1 LLNANAE
8 LSGYTVQTLNRLI
21 DNGVHF
27 TVATARTAATC
38 VCMLERVKIN
48 VPVVLM
54 NGVLV
59 YDIAARQYV
68 KKEVLLKEKTEQ
80 ILFAMKKVGQTGLMY
95 SLCGNRLLTYYEHI
109 ASDALRSFINERV
122 EKYNKRFVQT
132 DNFAK
137 ADTEIIYFCY
147 MDTRERIHRLYE
159 QIKPISGLCIEKYQ
173 DIYSD
178 CDLWYME
185 VFSGAASKCKAVLFL
200 REKYGFDRVIGFGD
214 NLNDLSLFAGCDEC
228 YAVGNAKPEVKEIA
242 TAVIG
247 SNTQDGVAR
256 WLEQNLLL
264 T

>member
-1 LLNANAE
+1 
-8 LSGYTVQTLNRLI
+8 
-21 DNGVHF
+21 
-27 TVATARTAATC
+27 
-38 VCMLERVKIN
+38 
-48 VPVVLM
+48 
-54 NGVLV
+54 
-59 YDIAARQYV
+59 
-68 KKEVLLKEKTEQ
+68 
-80 ILFAMKKVGQTGLMY
+80 MKKVGQTGLMY

-185 VFSGAASKCKAVLFL
+185 VFSRQPKL
-200 REKYGFDRVIGFGD
+200 RPFFPEKYGFDIIGFGTIQRPRAIFRMT
-214 NLNDLSLFAGCDEC
+214 NAMLSAMQ
-228 YAVGNAKPEVKEIA
+228 KK
-242 TAVIG
+242 
-247 SNTQDGVAR
+247 R
-256 WLEQNLLL
+256 
-264 T
+264 